1 MDLYEAMENIRT
13 DAGKGKKCPGGYSIP
28 AGKKCRGA
36 ATGIV
41 GTAAKRAKNLGKVT
55 KNTLLD
61 PKNRVRV
68 SLGAAGLAAY
78 ALNDYKLNKKLKE
91 VRGVREQAR
100 RAGGGTKA
108 APGQSRQQPVD
119 ARAEKAKA
127 AKDRNAE
134 FVRKF
139 NQRLN
144 EGRKQYEEQA
154 RRAGGGTKA
163 APGQSRR
170 QPVDARAEKAKAEN
184 DRDAEFMREFNLGS
198 DFTEKDLRRAK
209 VAAARKYHP
218 DVNPEGGQKMA
229 SMNAAVDRL
238 AKRARKDSFGD
249 DMFFDLYP
257 RWDSGTGSWSRG
269 YGCY

>member
-28 AGKKCRGA
+28 ADKTCRGT

-55 KNTLLD
+55 KNNLLD
-61 PKNRVRV
+61 PKNRVRA
-68 SLGAAGLAAY
+68 SLAAAGLAAY

-91 VRGVREQAR
+91 VRGQAADKKNEGWKRHFTEKEKAR

-119 ARAEKAKA
+119 ARAE
-127 AKDRNAE
+127 E
-134 FVRKF
+134 
-139 NQRLN
+139 
-144 EGRKQYEEQA
+144 
-154 RRAGGGTKA
+154 
-163 APGQSRR
+163 
-170 QPVDARAEKAKAEN
+170 AKAEN

-269 YGCY
+269 YECY

>member
-28 AGKKCRGA
+28 ADKTCRGT

-61 PKNRVRV
+61 PKNRVRA

-100 RAGGGTKA
+100 RTGGGTKA
-108 APGQSRQQPVD
+108 APGQSRQ
-119 ARAEKAKA
+119 
-127 AKDRNAE
+127 
-134 FVRKF
+134 
-139 NQRLN
+139 
-144 EGRKQYEEQA
+144 
-154 RRAGGGTKA
+154 
-163 APGQSRR
+163 

-229 SMNAAVDRL
+229 DMNAAADRL

-249 DMFFDLYP
+249 DMFFDLYA

-269 YGCY
+269 YECY

>member
-1 MDLYEAMENIRT
+1 MREFNRRVNEGRKQYE
-13 DAGKGKKCPGGYSIP
+13 
-28 AGKKCRGA
+28 
-36 ATGIV
+36 
-41 GTAAKRAKNLGKVT
+41 
-55 KNTLLD
+55 
-61 PKNRVRV
+61 
-68 SLGAAGLAAY
+68 
-78 ALNDYKLNKKLKE
+78 
-91 VRGVREQAR
+91 EQAR

-119 ARAEKAKA
+119 ARAEM
-127 AKDRNAE
+127 
-134 FVRKF
+134 
-139 NQRLN
+139 
-144 EGRKQYEEQA
+144 
-154 RRAGGGTKA
+154 
-163 APGQSRR
+163 
-170 QPVDARAEKAKAEN
+170 AKAEK
-184 DRDAEFMREFNLGS
+184 DQDTEFMREFNLGS

-229 SMNAAVDRL
+229 DMNAAVDRL